1 MVLLV
6 MKVLLAPLLLAA
18 GSFAAWR
25 WGAAVGGWL
34 LGLPLI
40 SGPVSVL
47 LLVEHGPRFAESAA
61 RSTLLGLLATGAF
74 ISCYSLLARRA
85 RWWLT
90 LPLAY
95 AACLTV
101 AWGLSFVELPVAWV
115 AVLVLAVLAAL
126 SAAARRP
133 AACGPVQKSG
143 AAVMLLKM
151 TVASISVVAIT
162 SGAGALGPHLAGLLA
177 PLPVVLAFMTACAH
191 RRDGQEAVRGML
203 GGALAGSWGGAA
215 FFAVVALD
223 LGAGVPVV
231 TYSFALV
238 AALTAAAI
246 AMWLQQ
252 PRPMPMP
259 IPVRFTDTAHRLG
272 TALRRERHLPRVR
285 IPRPALLWML
295 LRG

>member
-40 SGPVSVL
+40 SGPISVL

-61 RSTLLGLLATGAF
+61 RGTLLGLLATGAF
-74 ISCYSLLARRA
+74 IAWYSLLARRA

-126 SAAARRP
+126 SVAARRP
-133 AACGPVQKSG
+133 ATCGPVRKSG
-143 AAVMLLKM
+143 AVSMLLKM
-151 TVASISVVAIT
+151 AVASIAVIGIT

-177 PLPVVLAFMTACAH
+177 PLPVVLAFMTACSH
-191 RRDGQEAVRGML
+191 RRDGQEAVRGIL

-215 FFAVVALD
+215 FFAVVALE
-223 LGAGVPVV
+223 LGSGMPVV
-231 TYSFALV
+231 TYVFALV
-238 AALTAAAI
+238 AALAAAAI
-246 AMWLQQ
+246 AMRLQQ
-252 PRPMPMP
+252 PMVTPA
-259 IPVRFTDTAHRLG
+259 VVTATVHRVG
-272 TALRRERHLPRVR
+272 VAMRRERHLPRVR
-285 IPRPALLWML
+285 VPRPALLWML